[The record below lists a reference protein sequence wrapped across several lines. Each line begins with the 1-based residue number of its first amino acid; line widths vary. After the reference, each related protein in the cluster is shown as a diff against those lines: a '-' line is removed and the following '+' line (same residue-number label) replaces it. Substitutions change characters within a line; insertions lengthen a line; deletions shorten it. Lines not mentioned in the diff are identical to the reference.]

1 MVELFP
7 KERLQPS
14 LLDRL
19 SDDEPYKKVESREK
33 RVLSFQK
40 LKLSVVRDLEWLLN
54 AGCLEN
60 TQDLNAFPQI
70 KQSVLNYG
78 IPDFTGTT
86 ATNLDAGTLEFMLRQ
101 RILAFEPRLLQRSLK
116 VRVKKKEAHNTIPN
130 LVDACCTGKHLSKAK
145 LTCKKASG
153 KDPVEYLTIE
163 LKTCMVTSLHTG
175 GADGSNGQLTETFT
189 LNFEEFKLSYE
200 PQDKSGKAQGSVDV
214 GFNIAENKAI

>member
-19 SDDEPYKKVESREK
+19 SDDEPYKKVESRKK

-86 ATNLDAGTLEFMLRQ
+86 ATNLDVGTLEFMLRQ

-116 VRVKKKEAHNTIPN
+116 VRVIKKEAHNTVI
-130 LVDACCTGKHLSKAK
+130 
-145 LTCKKASG
+145 
-153 KDPVEYLTIE
+153 IE
-163 LKTCMVTSLHTG
+163 IEGELWSQPMPERLYLKTILDLELG
-175 GADGSNGQLTETFT
+175 D
-189 LNFEEFKLSYE
+189 FKVE
-200 PQDKSGKAQGSVDV
+200 M
-214 GFNIAENKAI
+214 ER